1 MAVRNALA
9 LFAAFVFGFLL
20 NGYLTAVAFVR
31 HVRRNGWQFKDS
43 SRAGNAVVPTA
54 SKINPNKMMFVSCGG
69 FFE

>member
-9 LFAAFVFGFLL
+9 RFAAFVFGLLL
-20 NGYLTAVAFVR
+20 NGYLTVVAFAR
-31 HVRRNGWQFKDS
+31 HVRWDGWQFKDS
-43 SRAGNAVVPTA
+43 SRAGNAVVPTV